1 MTRKQF
7 FTGGVWYPG
16 KPPSSNLHESTFP
29 YLNFGEQIP
38 SYCFIKGKICAPFSF
53 STIEFV
59 SQTVLFFFPWS
70 VVCTFC
76 HNQQLRISKYVLQP
90 FLHSQNTFERHFF
103 VKRECMRALY
113 DSFFSFCC
121 NFLLIGNTNLK
132 VRLWWMNLGSGEFK
146 VRHVKFEAIQNLML
160 YLGSIQH

>member
-1 MTRKQF
+1 MTHLVVSSTKLYRKVSIRKQF
-7 FTGGVWYPG
+7 FRFDTLK
-16 KPPSSNLHESTFP
+16 KPVFQSLRVYISVLELWRTN
-29 YLNFGEQIP
+29 

-53 STIEFV
+53 STIEIV

-121 NFLLIGNTNLK
+121 CNFLQIGNTNLK
-132 VRLWWMNLGSGEFK
+132 VRLWWMNLGSSEFK
-146 VRHVKFEAIQNLML
+146 VRHVKF
-160 YLGSIQH
+160 